1 MRPGPVALNE
11 KSVPRRRLL
20 APAGTQRRTCTD
32 VICRVHSHGN
42 WHRQAS
48 LWQKA
53 TTHLRTETR
62 ISPPTDARLVKV
74 VGSAG
79 TLHPSRDY
87 NKAWGVRVGW
97 GLTSRPRRNQAANS
111 SGAFFLPRSPP
122 FRRELHHVLRHSIL
136 RQRPEL
142 RLHTFARRWHEIAW
156 RAAGDPRISARKV
169 AQAVGAFVEEIN
181 NRSAAPGPSSASPA

>member
-1 MRPGPVALNE
+1 MHGRDLPCPLSRQLAQASKPLAESNNAPPNGNRYITANRRA
-11 KSVPRRRLL
+11 PRQGRRLSRHFASIQRL
-20 APAGTQRRTCTD
+20 QQSLGCASGVGLNFSAP
-32 VICRVHSHGN
+32 
-42 WHRQAS
+42 
-48 LWQKA
+48 
-53 TTHLRTETR
+53 EE
-62 ISPPTDARLVKV
+62 
-74 VGSAG
+74 
-79 TLHPSRDY
+79 PSRQFFR
-87 NKAWGVRVGW
+87 GI
-97 GLTSRPRRNQAANS
+97 
-111 SGAFFLPRSPP
+111 FLPRSPP